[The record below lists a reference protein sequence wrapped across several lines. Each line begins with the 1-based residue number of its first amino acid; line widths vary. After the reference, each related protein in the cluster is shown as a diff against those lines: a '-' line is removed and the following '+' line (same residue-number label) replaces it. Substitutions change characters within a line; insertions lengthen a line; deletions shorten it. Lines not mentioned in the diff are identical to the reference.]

1 MYIHRSG
8 RFAESGIV
16 PFDYLSPFSDLLD
29 AFIEEKASMNPG
41 PIILRAEF
49 CVGILE
55 GMDEDE
61 VEIGGPEVVGSE
73 EAEEDMVFLCGQRVF
88 F

>member
-1 MYIHRSG
+1 MTPRIHRSG

-49 CVGILE
+49 RE
-55 GMDEDE
+55 
-61 VEIGGPEVVGSE
+61 
-73 EAEEDMVFLCGQRVF
+73 
-88 F
+88 